1 MIPGMTSPEPLP
13 QGHVSPAPD
22 PHGPP
27 PMPQPG
33 FDPHAP
39 AHHPQGPVQAAGSY
53 AAPQQ
58 TFDPAL
64 STQHHQAPPA
74 VPQGPGVQPPFP
86 APPAEGRGVRLGW
99 ALGIA
104 GAALVLCCG
113 GGITAIF
120 GFGVAQVAA
129 LNEQSQVVMTRYLEA
144 IQDEKYDE
152 AYELLCDAQQEA
164 TTKDRFAA
172 RERARGDL
180 KSFDIGEFD
189 INTGKLPVTERY
201 GSGSADQV
209 TYVFANDPKTAQ
221 LEICGRTG

>member
-1 MIPGMTSPEPLP
+1 MTSPEPLP
-13 QGHVSPAPD
+13 QGHLSPAPVTH
-22 PHGPP
+22 PAAAPAAGPYGV
-27 PMPQPG
+27 PQP
-33 FDPHAP
+33 P
-39 AHHPQGPVQAAGSY
+39 AGSHE
-53 AAPQQ
+53 PQ
-58 TFDPAL
+58 PV
-64 STQHHQAPPA
+64 P

-152 AYELLCDAQQEA
+152 AYELLCDAQQQA

-201 GSGSADQV
+201 GSGPSDQV